1 MPFEECCNGSPRKY
15 LKSPLH
21 RNSFIHFKKEHPYNP
36 KYANHLKHPSP
47 WNLPRSKPRVTSMS
61 WPRLLLTCKFLL
73 RCCKIFRSTKS
84 KKKTETL
91 WSHSGSSPQEC
102 TTSAAAAVCTRE
114 LPSSIPTALS
124 YHCAA
129 NTLIGK
135 ACCCTHT
142 FDAARSGGK
151 LQKTE

>member
-1 MPFEECCNGSPRKY
+1 MARLVNISKVHYIATLSSISKRSTLTIPNMPIISSILPLGIFPVPNPGSPQCHDRVSSSLANFSSDAATY
-15 LKSPLH
+15 FGP
-21 RNSFIHFKKEHPYNP
+21 P
-36 KYANHLKHPSP
+36 KA
-47 WNLPRSKPRVTSMS
+47 
-61 WPRLLLTCKFLL
+61 
-73 RCCKIFRSTKS
+73 

-114 LPSSIPTALS
+114 LPSSIPTASS

-129 NTLIGK
+129 HTLIGK